1 MTAYVSLKKAVEAT
15 GLHPHTL
22 RKYADRGDIPH
33 YRIPNGDRRFDV
45 SGFVRQ
51 KRVCVCYARV
61 SQPKQKKDLAHQ
73 CELLQAKYPGG
84 EHVRDIG
91 SGLNF
96 KRKGLRTI
104 LERAISGESITV
116 VVTYKD
122 RLARFGFDLIEWLL
136 QRNGGEVVVLNK
148 VDTSPVDELTR
159 DLTAIITVFA
169 SRLHGLR
176 GHKVKKDI
184 AEAVRGTEGKAAA
197 MDGRVSVDVQPS
209 DRPEV

>member
-1 MTAYVSLKKAVEAT
+1 MTAYVSLKKAVEIT

-45 SGFVRQ
+45 SGFVQQ

-61 SQPKQKKDLAHQ
+61 SQPKQKEDLDRQ
-73 CELLQAKYPGG
+73 CELLRAKYPDG
-84 EHVRDIG
+84 ECIRDIG

-96 KRKGLRTI
+96 KRKGLRA
-104 LERAISGESITV
+104 LLGRALSGESITV

-122 RLARFGFDLIEWLL
+122 RLARFGFDLIEWIL

-176 GHKVKKDI
+176 SHKVKKDL
-184 AEAVRGTEGKAAA
+184 AEAVRETERKAEA
-197 MDGRVSVDVQPS
+197 MDGGVPMDVQPS